1 MKKILSLIVVLFVFT
16 AFIGCS
22 EESLYESQEGNDV
35 DNYSEFSSINESS
48 RKMIYEVEI
57 SFDVDDLEDASV
69 FLKSILNDD
78 EWINKESISSRYQYM
93 EVRVSSDRLDDFI
106 DLLKDEYDV
115 RTYSKDGTD
124 ISLEYQDMSNR
135 ILALEAQLTRLIELY
150 EEASLSDMIMINEQ
164 ISNIE
169 VELQELNGQL
179 NVYDSLIDYS
189 VVRIYFYGDTI
200 ENETTFLARI
210 GNAFTNGIS
219 GFVNVIEGIVIAIV
233 TILPFVGTVGIVLF
247 IVFKIKKSK
256 GKTNQDLVDKAN
268 E

>member
-1 MKKILSLIVVLFVFT
+1 
-16 AFIGCS
+16 
-22 EESLYESQEGNDV
+22 
-35 DNYSEFSSINESS
+35 
-48 RKMIYEVEI
+48 
-57 SFDVDDLEDASV
+57 
-69 FLKSILNDD
+69 
-78 EWINKESISSRYQYM
+78 
-93 EVRVSSDRLDDFI
+93 
-106 DLLKDEYDV
+106 
-115 RTYSKDGTD
+115 
-124 ISLEYQDMSNR
+124 
-135 ILALEAQLTRLIELY
+135 
-150 EEASLSDMIMINEQ
+150 MINEQ